1 MIFDRKIYRK
11 LLDWKAGNGQ
21 TALLI
26 EGARRVGK
34 STIVEEFAK
43 KEYKSYI
50 LIDFSKCPNVVKESF
65 LNNLSSLGDFFQIL
79 SISYST
85 DLYERESLIIFDEVQ
100 LFPKAREAIKHLV
113 KDGRF
118 DYIETGSLISIRE
131 NVKDI
136 LIPSEEESV
145 KMFPMDF
152 EEFCWALGEAR
163 LINYI
168 KDCFQNRT
176 PLIQEF
182 HKKALK
188 LFRQYLIVGGMPKS
202 VEAYITKDI
211 RSFKDADFQKKL
223 ILKLYRDDIMKI
235 DSRYRGKV
243 LTIFD
248 QIPGLLSKHE
258 KRVVLNDIEKKS
270 SFDQYE
276 ETFFWLEDSMI
287 ANIAFNTSDPEVG
300 LSLNEERTYVK
311 CYMGD
316 TGLLLSHTFDEND
329 ETEAKLYK
337 ELFLGKLSINEGMFY
352 ENAIAQM
359 LRANGHKLFF
369 YTQYNKATKHN
380 DIEIDFIISKGGKL
394 KNKIYPI
401 EVKSSD
407 RYSCKSLERF
417 MEKYKRRIGGAYLI
431 HPKNYKEENGI
442 TYLPCYMAF
451 LI

>member
-50 LIDFSKCPNVVKESF
+50 LIDFSKCPNVVKEAF

-145 KMFPMDF
+145 KVFPMDF
-152 EEFCWALGEAR
+152 EEFCWALGETR

-168 KDCFQNRT
+168 KDCFLNRT

-223 ILKLYRDDIMKI
+223 ILKLYRDDIMRI

-248 QIPGLLSKHE
+248 QIPSLLSKHE

-287 ANIAFNTSDPEVG
+287 ANIAFNTTDPEVG

-329 ETEAKLYK
+329 ETEAELYK

-369 YTQYNKATKHN
+369 YNQYNNATKHN
-380 DIEIDFIISKGGKL
+380 DIEIDFIISKGGKF

-407 RYSCKSLERF
+407 KYSCKSLERF
-417 MEKYKRRIGGAYLI
+417 MEKYRRRIGGAYLI

>member
-1 MIFDRKIYRK
+1 MIFNRKIYKK
-11 LLDWKAGNGQ
+11 LLEWKAKNGQ

-43 KEYKSYI
+43 NEYKSYI
-50 LIDFSKCPNVVKESF
+50 LINFSSCPKEIKEAF
-65 LNNLSSLGDFFQIL
+65 YNNLSSLGIFFQIL

-100 LFPKAREAIKHLV
+100 LFPKAREAVKHLV

-131 NVKDI
+131 NVKNI
-136 LIPSEEESV
+136 LIPSEEESI
-145 KMFPMDF
+145 KMYPMDF
-152 EEFCWALGEAR
+152 EEFGWALGETN

-168 KDCFQNRT
+168 KDCFENRT
-176 PLIQEF
+176 ALIQDF
-182 HKKALK
+182 HKKALR
-188 LFRQYLIVGGMPKS
+188 LFRQYIIVGGMPKS
-202 VEAYITKDI
+202 VEAYISKDI
-211 RSFKDADFQKKL
+211 KSFKDADFQKKL
-223 ILKLYRDDIMKI
+223 ILKLYREDIMKI
-235 DSRYRGKV
+235 ESKYRGKV

-248 QIPGLLSKHE
+248 QIPSLLSKHE
-258 KRVVLNDIEKKS
+258 KRVVLNNIEKKS

-287 ANIAFNTSDPEVG
+287 ANMAFNTSDPEVG
-300 LSLNEERTYVK
+300 LSLNEERAYVK

-329 ETEAKLYK
+329 ETEAELYN
-337 ELFLGKLSINEGMFY
+337 ELFLGKLSVNEGMFF
-352 ENAIAQM
+352 ENVVAQM
-359 LRANGHKLFF
+359 LRVNGHKLFF
-369 YTQYNKATKHN
+369 YTQYNENTKHN

-401 EVKSSD
+401 EVKSSE
-407 RYSCKSLERF
+407 RYSSKSLQKF
-417 MEKYKRRIGGAYLI
+417 IEKYRRRIGGAYLI

-442 TYLPCYMAF
+442 TYLPCYMTF